1 MKPLIA
7 ALAVFTAP
15 LSAAP
20 VTLLGFGEIPATARD
35 SLGDT
40 IGGLGSAVAYDPHTG
55 EVLMM
60 PDRGAGDGTIAYR
73 PRYYRLRLTREGR
86 KIHAAVEKTI
96 LFRDERGRSFTG
108 LLADRRDAPLRG
120 DQRCLDPEA
129 LAVAPDGSLY
139 VSDEYA
145 PALLHFRPDGSLI
158 RVIPLPDW
166 YQPKNAAGSP
176 EYRPRPR
183 LRSGR
188 TENQGAEA
196 MGILPD
202 GQRAVLIMQ
211 SALAQDGGRSAGT
224 SRVLILDL
232 RSGRPV
238 AEYAYAFTDPAS
250 LNPKGA
256 RPRLTFADLSVND
269 LAVIDART
277 FLVLERDNLG
287 RSGPRKPT
295 VARHKAVFVVRLDG
309 ATNLLDVPGRPFGRA
324 PADPAFRPLAR
335 SAGVR
340 FVEKTPL
347 FNLPDLVAQLGLRPA
362 DLAAKWEGLARL
374 PSPSRGSFRLLMTAD
389 NDFLDPHPRF
399 DGVTHKFPRAKD
411 AVPTQFFEILAKR
424 PPIF

>member
-1 MKPLIA
+1 MKTLIA

-20 VTLLGFGEIPATARD
+20 VTLLGFGEIPAIARD
-35 SLGDT
+35 ALGDT
-40 IGGLGSAVAYDPHTG
+40 IGGLGSAVAYDARSG
-55 EVLMM
+55 DILMM
-60 PDRGAGDGTIAYR
+60 PDRGAGDGTIPYR
-73 PRYYRLRLTREGR
+73 PRYYRLGLTRHGR
-86 KIHAAVEKTI
+86 QIHAVVKKTI
-96 LFRDERGRSFTG
+96 LFRDERGRPFTG

-120 DQRCLDPEA
+120 SQRCLDPEA
-129 LAVAPDGSLY
+129 LAVAPDGTLY
-139 VSDEYA
+139 VSDEYG
-145 PALLHFRPDGSLI
+145 PALLHFRPDGSLLRTI
-158 RVIPLPDW
+158 SLPDW
-166 YQPKNAAGSP
+166 YRPKNAAGVP
-176 EYRPRPR
+176 DYRPRPR

-202 GQRAVLIMQ
+202 GKHAILIMQ

-232 RSGRPV
+232 RSGNIV
-238 AEYAYAFTDPAS
+238 AEYAYAFTDPRS

-256 RPRLTFADLSVND
+256 RPRLSFADLSVND

-295 VARHKAVFVVRLDG
+295 VARHKAVFVVSLEG
-309 ATNLLDVPGRPFGRA
+309 ATNLRDLPGRPFDRS
-324 PADPAFRPLAR
+324 PANPGFQPLNR
-335 SAGVR
+335 SAAVR
-340 FVEKTPL
+340 FVKKIPL
-347 FNLPDLVAQLGLRPA
+347 FNLPDLASQLGLRPA
-362 DLAAKWEGLARL
+362 DLAAKWEGLALL
-374 PSPSRGSFRLLMTAD
+374 PSPSRRAFRLLMTAD

-399 DGVTHKFPRAKD
+399 GGVTQNFPRAKD